1 MPEHPPRRTRL
12 PPVEAQ
18 GVLPPEDV
26 EINKFLAIYNE
37 TGNILAAWSALLVCL
52 RHRRPVPD
60 GLAEV
65 FEGIAEKL
73 LQFSADDEKE
83 ARQLVPDVVL
93 GTKNQGG
100 GPSVFQ
106 QFRQILEER
115 QLLEL
120 IQSRMIT
127 HIVDAWDPWTQTRVY
142 ESVADETGH
151 DVEYIRK
158 LSERHDRNSGSFRI
172 SAVISAVRE
181 AKKRRDVADV
191 LPREPRAR
199 RSSK

>member
-1 MPEHPPRRTRL
+1 
-12 PPVEAQ
+12 VEAQ

-26 EINKFLAIYNE
+26 EINKFLAIYNG
-37 TGNILAAWSALLVCL
+37 TGNILAAWSALVICF
-52 RHRRPVPD
+52 RHHRPVPD

-65 FEGIAEKL
+65 FAGMGEKL

-83 ARQLVPDVVL
+83 ARQLVPDLVL
-93 GTKNQGG
+93 GTRNQDG

-120 IQSRMIT
+120 IQSRMMT
-127 HIVDAWDPWTQTRVY
+127 HIVDAWPPWTQTQVY
-142 ESVADETGH
+142 ESVADETDH
-151 DVEYIRK
+151 RVEYIRK
-158 LSERHDRNSGSFRI
+158 LFERHDRDSGSFG
-172 SAVISAVRE
+172 ISAVRE
-181 AKKRRDVADV
+181 AKKRGGVADV

>member
-1 MPEHPPRRTRL
+1 
-12 PPVEAQ
+12 VEAQ

-26 EINKFLAIYNE
+26 EINKFLAIYNN
-37 TGNILAAWSALLVCL
+37 TGNALASWAALLVCL

-60 GLAEV
+60 GLAEF
-65 FEGIAEKL
+65 FEGIAKKL
-73 LQFSADDEKE
+73 LQFSEDDQKE
-83 ARQLVPDVVL
+83 ARQLVPDLVL
-93 GTKNQGG
+93 GTTNQGG

-120 IQSRMIT
+120 IQSRMTTIT
-127 HIVDAWDPWTQTRVY
+127 DIADPWPVRTQARVY
-142 ESVADETGH
+142 ESVAEESCR

-158 LSERHDRNSGSFRI
+158 LFEQYDRDAGSFGI
-172 SAVISAVRE
+172 TAVRE
-181 AKKRRDVADV
+181 AKKRGGVADV

>member
-1 MPEHPPRRTRL
+1 MQKHRPKRTRL
-12 PPVEAQ
+12 LPVEVQ
-18 GVLPPEDV
+18 GKPRPEDV
-26 EINKFLAIYNE
+26 EINKFLAIYNK
-37 TGNILAAWSALLVCL
+37 TGNTLALWSALLVCL

-60 GLAEV
+60 GLAQY

-73 LQFSADDEKE
+73 LQASADDKKG
-83 ARQLVPDVVL
+83 ARQDVADLVL
-93 GTKNQGG
+93 GTMNQAG

-120 IQSRMIT
+120 IHSRMIT
-127 HIVDAWDPWTQTRVY
+127 CIVEACPPWTQAQVY

-158 LSERHDRNSGSFRI
+158 LFERYERDLGSFG
-172 SAVISAVRE
+172 ISAVRE
-181 AKKRRDVADV
+181 AKQRGGVAEV

>member
-1 MPEHPPRRTRL
+1 LQKHTPKHTRL
-12 PPVEAQ
+12 LPVEVQ
-18 GVLPPEDV
+18 GKPRPEDV
-26 EINKFLAIYNE
+26 EINKFLAIYNK
-37 TGNILAAWSALLVCL
+37 TGNNLALWSALLVCL

-60 GLAEV
+60 GLAQF

-73 LQFSADDEKE
+73 LQFSADDEKG
-83 ARQLVPDVVL
+83 ARQDVADLVL

-120 IQSRMIT
+120 IHSRMIT
-127 HIVDAWDPWTQTRVY
+127 YIVEACPPWTQAQVY
-142 ESVADETGH
+142 ERVADETGRK
-151 DVEYIRK
+151 VEYIRK
-158 LSERHDRNSGSFRI
+158 LFERYERDLGSFG
-172 SAVISAVRE
+172 ISAVRE
-181 AKKRRDVADV
+181 AKQRGGVAEV